1 MHLEIPNRFAGPP
14 EMGHGG
20 YVAGLLASRTEGAVQ
35 VTLRRPIPL
44 DVDLELVSLDGGHL
58 ELRRGGE
65 VLVESQPAALEL
77 DVPPAPSVDTARA
90 AEASSPSLD
99 GPTGVHPICFG
110 CGRLRDPEDA
120 LRVFAGPVEVDGGR
134 QVAGIWRP
142 DPFAER
148 DGTVGRQW
156 VLAALDC
163 PGAFA
168 FLVDGVRAGLL
179 GRITFEQHREV
190 HAGSDLVVSGWRVGE
205 EGRKLFAGTALFDPD
220 GALLA
225 SARATWFPMPA
236 ASSPSPGQP
245 SCVSPPTPGGAGGA
259 GGPTG

>member
-20 YVAGLLASRTEGAVQ
+20 YVAGLLAGSTEGAVQ

-44 DVDLELVSLDGGHL
+44 DVDLELVTLEDGQL
-58 ELRRGGE
+58 ELRRDGE
-65 VLVESQPAALEL
+65 VLVESRPAVLEL
-77 DVPPAPSVDTARA
+77 DVPPAPSLEAARR
-90 AEASSPSLD
+90 AEPSSPSFD

-110 CGRLRDPEDA
+110 CGRLREPGDA
-120 LRVFAGPVEVDGGR
+120 LRVFAGPVEVDGHR
-134 QVAGIWRP
+134 QVAGTWRP
-142 DPFAER
+142 DPFAEQ
-148 DGTVGRQW
+148 DGTVARQW

-179 GRITFEQHREV
+179 GRITFEQHRAV
-190 HAGSDLVVSGWRVGE
+190 RAAGDLVVSGWRIGE

-220 GALLA
+220 GTLLA

-236 ASSPSPGQP
+236 AAPPPGQP
-245 SCVSPPTPGGAGGA
+245 GATPRAVA
-259 GGPTG
+259 

>member
-20 YVAGLLASRTEGAVQ
+20 YVAGLLAGRTDGAVQ
-35 VTLRRPIPL
+35 VTLRQPIPL

-65 VLVESQPAALEL
+65 VLVESQPA
-77 DVPPAPSVDTARA
+77 
-90 AEASSPSLD
+90 
-99 GPTGVHPICFG
+99 
-110 CGRLRDPEDA
+110 
-120 LRVFAGPVEVDGGR
+120 
-134 QVAGIWRP
+134 
-142 DPFAER
+142 
-148 DGTVGRQW
+148 
-156 VLAALDC
+156 
-163 PGAFA
+163 
-168 FLVDGVRAGLL
+168 
-179 GRITFEQHREV
+179 
-190 HAGSDLVVSGWRVGE
+190 
-205 EGRKLFAGTALFDPD
+205 
-220 GALLA
+220 ALLA

>member
-20 YVAGLLASRTEGAVQ
+20 YVAGLLARRTEGAVQ

-58 ELRRGGE
+58 ELRRDGE

-77 DVPPAPSVDTARA
+77 DVPPAPSVEAARA
-90 AEASSPSLD
+90 AEASSPSFE

-110 CGRLRDPEDA
+110 CGRLREPGDA
-120 LRVFAGPVEVDGGR
+120 LRVFAGPVEVDGHR

-142 DPFAER
+142 DPFAEPG
-148 DGTVGRQW
+148 GTVAPQW

-190 HAGSDLVVSGWRVGE
+190 RARSDLVVSGWRIGE
-205 EGRKLFAGTALFDPD
+205 EGRKLFAGTALFDPH
-220 GALLA
+220 GTLLV
-225 SARATWFPMPA
+225 SARATWFPMTGLPA
-236 ASSPSPGQP
+236 PA
-245 SCVSPPTPGGAGGA
+245 PGGAGGA
-259 GGPTG
+259 TGRATG